1 MLKKT
6 IKPSTKGFKTA
17 IIRFIVYGAIVYIA
31 AEFLKWNVKHET
43 GQSKFTEDSM
53 VEAVQS
59 MILLTCS
66 LIYLRVS
73 FKYKSM
79 FPLSFGLFA
88 FTFASLIREQ
98 DALLDEHIYDGAWQT
113 AAFSLLILA
122 AILIYRKRAVFLSN
136 MNDFVSKFS
145 FGILLSGIFT
155 TYIFARLYGR
165 KVFWMAVMEAQYT
178 RDVKNV
184 SEESLELFGYT
195 LILIASVEFYY
206 FAKAHHTMAVRGNEE
221 TVNQPNVYLKVGS

>member
-17 IIRFIVYGAIVYIA
+17 IIRFIVYGTIVYLA

-206 FAKAHHTMAVRGNEE
+206 FAKAHHTIAVRGNEE

>member
-6 IKPSTKGFKTA
+6 IKPSSKGFKTA
-17 IIRFIVYGAIVYIA
+17 IIRFIVYGVIIYLA
-31 AEFLKWNVKHET
+31 AEFLKWNVKHEM
-43 GQSKFTEDSM
+43 GQSKFTEDSV

-59 MILLTCS
+59 IILLACS

-79 FPLSFGLFA
+79 FPLAFGLFA

-122 AILIYRKRAVFLSN
+122 AFLIYRKKDIFLSN

-165 KVFWMAVMEAQYT
+165 KIFWMAVMEAQYT

-206 FAKAHHTMAVRGNEE
+206 FAKAHHIIAVRDNEE
-221 TVNQPNVYLKVGS
+221 TRNQPNVYLKVGS

>member
-1 MLKKT
+1 MLKNT
-6 IKPSTKGFKTA
+6 IKPSSKGLKTA
-17 IIRFIVYGAIVYIA
+17 IVRFVVYGVVIYLT
-31 AEFLKWNVKHET
+31 AEFLKWNVKHEM
-43 GQSKFTEDSM
+43 GASKFSEDSL

-59 MILLTCS
+59 IILLACS
-66 LIYLRVS
+66 LIYLRVA

-79 FPLSFGLFA
+79 FPLAFGLFA

-98 DALLDEHIYDGAWQT
+98 DAFLDEHVYDGAWQT
-113 AAFSLLILA
+113 GAFSLLILA
-122 AILIYRKRAVFLSN
+122 AFLIYRKKDVFLSN
-136 MNDFVSKFS
+136 MNDFVPKFS

-165 KVFWMAVMEAQYT
+165 KVFWIAVMEAQYA

-206 FAKAHHTMAVRGNEE
+206 FAKTHSINALSGADENR
-221 TVNQPNVYLKVGS
+221 NQQNVYLKVGS

>member
-17 IIRFIVYGAIVYIA
+17 IIRFIVYGAIVYLA

-59 MILLTCS
+59 IILLTCS

>member
-6 IKPSTKGFKTA
+6 IKPSAKGFKTA
-17 IIRFIVYGAIVYIA
+17 IIRFIVYGVIIYLA
-31 AEFLKWNVKHET
+31 AEFLKWNVNHEM

-59 MILLTCS
+59 IMLLACS
-66 LIYLRVS
+66 LIYLLVS

-79 FPLSFGLFA
+79 FPLAFGLFA

-122 AILIYRKRAVFLSN
+122 AFLIYKKKDIFLSN

-184 SEESLELFGYT
+184 SEESLELFGYA

-206 FAKAHHTMAVRGNEE
+206 FAKAHSVIAVRDTEANR
-221 TVNQPNVYLKVGS
+221 NQENVYLKLGS

>member
-1 MLKKT
+1 MLKKN
-6 IKPSTKGFKTA
+6 IKPSSKGFKIA
-17 IIRFIVYGAIVYIA
+17 ITRFLVYGIIIYLI
-31 AEFLKWNVKHET
+31 AEFLKWNVKQEI
-43 GQSKFTEDSM
+43 GQSKFTEDSI

-59 MILLTCS
+59 IILLACS
-66 LIYLRVS
+66 LIYLHVA
-73 FKYKSM
+73 FKYRKI
-79 FPLSFGLFA
+79 FPLAFGLFA

-98 DALLDEHIYDGAWQT
+98 DAFLDEHIYDGAWQT

-122 AILIYRKRAVFLSN
+122 AVLIYRKKDVFLSN
-136 MNDFVSKFS
+136 MNDFAPKFS

-165 KVFWMAVMEAQYT
+165 KVFWMAVMQAQYT

-184 SEESLELFGYT
+184 SEESLELFGYA

-206 FAKAHHTMAVRGNEE
+206 FAKAHPVIALRDNEE
-221 TVNQPNVYLKVGS
+221 IKSQANVYLKVGT

>member
-1 MLKKT
+1 MLKNT
-6 IKPSTKGFKTA
+6 IKPGSNGFRTA
-17 IIRFIVYGAIVYIA
+17 MIRFVVYGAIIYLT
-31 AEFLKWNVKHET
+31 AEFLKWNVTQEM
-43 GQSKFTEDSM
+43 GASKFSEDSI
-53 VEAVQS
+53 VESVQS
-59 MILLTCS
+59 LLLLTCA

-73 FKYKSM
+73 FKYKSI
-79 FPLSFGLFA
+79 FPLAFGLFA

-98 DALLDEHIYDGAWQT
+98 DAFLDEHVFDGAWQT
-113 AAFSLLILA
+113 AAFGTLLLA
-122 AILIYRKRAVFLSN
+122 AFLIYRKKDVFLSN
-136 MNDFVSKFS
+136 MNDFASKFS

-184 SEESLELFGYT
+184 SEESLELFGYA

-206 FAKAHHTMAVRGNEE
+206 FAKANNIIAIRGTDENS
-221 TVNQPNVYLKVGS
+221 NLQHVYLKVGS